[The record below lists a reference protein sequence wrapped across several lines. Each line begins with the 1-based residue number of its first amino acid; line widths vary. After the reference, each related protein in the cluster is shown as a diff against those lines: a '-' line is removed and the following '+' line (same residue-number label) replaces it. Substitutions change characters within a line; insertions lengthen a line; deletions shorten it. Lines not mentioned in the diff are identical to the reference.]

1 MTDLYV
7 RKAQH
12 TAFWGRKKNL
22 HGVGGMKEKSGRK
35 TLYMAFAIIQVRGDE
50 VLN

>member
-1 MTDLYV
+1 MGEKSIACSTLE
-7 RKAQH
+7 
-12 TAFWGRKKNL
+12 KKTTL
-22 HGVGGMKEKSGRK
+22 LGVGGREEKRGRK

>member
-7 RKAQH
+7 RKVQH
-12 TAFWGRKKNL
+12 TALWKKNL
-22 HGVGGMKEKSGRK
+22 HGVVGMKEKRGRK

>member
-1 MTDLYV
+1 MTDLCV

-12 TAFWGRKKNL
+12 TALWKKKNL
-22 HGVGGMKEKSGRK
+22 HGVGGMKEKRGRK
-35 TLYMAFAIIQVRGDE
+35 TLYMVFAIIQVRGDE